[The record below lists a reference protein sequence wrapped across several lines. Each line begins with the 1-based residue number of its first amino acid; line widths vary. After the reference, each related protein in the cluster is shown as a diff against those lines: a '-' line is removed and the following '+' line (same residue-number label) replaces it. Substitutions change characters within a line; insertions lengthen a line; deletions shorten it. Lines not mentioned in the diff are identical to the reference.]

1 MSGENHLKFS
11 EPSYFVKSV
20 PSCSRLSLPVTGRG
34 VSSKQF
40 ILTRCSWRCFW
51 MSCVRLSCSDNRK
64 KQNGS
69 SHMID

>member
-20 PSCSRLSLPVTGRG
+20 PSCSRRSLPVTGRG

-51 MSCVRLSCSDNRK
+51 MSCVHLSCSDNRK